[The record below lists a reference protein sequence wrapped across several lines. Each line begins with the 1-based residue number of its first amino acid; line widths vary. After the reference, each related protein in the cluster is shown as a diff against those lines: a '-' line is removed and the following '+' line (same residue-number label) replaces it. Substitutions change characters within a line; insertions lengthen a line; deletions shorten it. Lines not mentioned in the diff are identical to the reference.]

1 MANSVKAREYF
12 DKQMKYAKQL
22 QRDRSVAACREDRKK
37 HLYTNPSAPIPD
49 AKARIAE
56 AIAQAE
62 RTERNIEA
70 LNDEGE

>member
-1 MANSVKAREYF
+1 MNAQERH
-12 DKQMKYAKQL
+12 
-22 QRDRSVAACREDRKK
+22 DRKINRMRDARAK

-70 LNDEGE
+70 LNNEGEM